1 MNSQW
6 PDFKKDMDKI
16 PVPIDKLDAIITNTI
31 NENRVKKS
39 IRKTVLYLISAAA
52 IGLGLFIGSA
62 SVSPTMAKIAS
73 HIPLIGTF
81 FNDVSDEGLRI
92 AGKTGLTQ
100 IIDQTSKDNGITLT
114 MNEIFYDG
122 TRLTFGY
129 TQESSFA
136 IGELERPTIEV
147 NGKEINFSSGYSGEF
162 ITPQKYKGVID
173 INPTEELPE
182 EFDIKIRVDAVGL
195 IPGKWEF
202 EFPVKQSN
210 EVTVIRPQ
218 VVNRIEQA
226 EVQITSLKL
235 GPAGTALAVEITM
248 DEANTRFD
256 PYNLDFYMIDD
267 NGNVLDMVSKSGR
280 GDTVNGKVMTDLEI
294 LYTPLKEETQNI
306 KIIPYIMPLSNTKA
320 EEVSIRLDDQNVP
333 FVLDQGDFG
342 KVYVT
347 DIAYLDNRTIVYFDV
362 QSDTIFDNR
371 LSRNPIWLV
380 DANGNHLMLEDKPFA
395 ERIKGNSFKQEF
407 STGKKKG
414 LQLKTIKSPIPTM
427 YEEFEIEIP

>member
-1 MNSQW
+1 MNNQW

-16 PVPIDKLDAIITNTI
+16 PVPIDKIDAIISNTI
-31 NENRVKKS
+31 KENRVKKS
-39 IRKTVLYLISAAA
+39 IRKKVLYSIGAAA

-62 SVSPTMAKIAS
+62 SVSPTMAKFAS
-73 HIPLIGTF
+73 QIPIIGNF
-81 FNDVSDEGLRI
+81 FTDVSDEGLRI
-92 AGKTGLTQ
+92 AGQTGLTQ
-100 IIDQTSKDNGITLT
+100 IIEQTSKDNGITLT

-129 TQESSFA
+129 TQESLFT

-162 ITPQKYKGVID
+162 VTPQKYKGVID

-182 EFDIKIRVDAVGL
+182 EFDIKIRIDAVGL

-218 VVNRIEQA
+218 EVKIIEQA

-248 DEANTRFD
+248 DEVNTMLD

-267 NGNVLDMVSKSGR
+267 KGNMLDVVSKSGH
-280 GDTVNGKVMTDLEI
+280 GETVNGKVMADLEI

-306 KIIPYIMPLSNTKA
+306 KIIPYIIPLSNTNA
-320 EEVSIRLDDQNVP
+320 EEASILLDDQIVP

-347 DIAYLDNRTIVYFDV
+347 DIAYLDDRTIVYFDI
-362 QSDTIFDNR
+362 QSDAIIDNR

-380 DANGNHLMLEDKPFA
+380 DANGKNLMLEDKPFA

-407 STGKKKG
+407 SASKKKG
-414 LQLKTIKSPIPTM
+414 LQLKTIKSSKPTM